1 MSQKLSMDQPLIYR
15 IQVQGRIDERWAGHF
30 DGMAVKMRSVDG
42 IAPITTLEGVV
53 ADQAALHGLLR
64 ALYNLGFLL
73 VRVLCLEPLFKG
85 YLEESDT
92 AGFSDLIPSHTV
104 HRE

>member
-1 MSQKLSMDQPLIYR
+1 MDQPLIYR
-15 IQVQGRIDERWAGHF
+15 IQVQGRIDERWAGRF
-30 DGMAVKMRSVDG
+30 DGMTVKMRSVEG

-73 VRVLCLEPLFKG
+73 VCVLCLEPLFKG

-92 AGFSDLIPSHTV
+92 AGSGDLIPSHTV